1 MNPIDS
7 NSLPTH
13 IGIIMDGNGRWAES
27 QSMERI
33 SGHIQGVETVKAIVE
48 SCVKLEIPYLTLY
61 TFSKENW
68 KRPKKEVDGLMSLLS
83 SSLKSE
89 LEKLNRNNIVF
100 QIVGKIEEMP
110 SNLQELIMDT
120 INSTKNNTGLTLAL
134 ALSYSGRQE
143 IIDATNKIL
152 ASDQQSIDENLFKE
166 YLYSPS
172 TPDPDLIIRT
182 GGENRLSNF
191 LLWQSAY
198 SEIHISE
205 KNWPEFGEDDLTSAL
220 NDFSSRTRKYGKVL
234 GQDEN

>member
-1 MNPIDS
+1 MNLINPNI
-7 NSLPTH
+7 LPVH

-33 SGHIQGVETVKAIVE
+33 SGHIQGVETVKTVVE
-48 SCVKLEIPYLTLY
+48 SCVKLKIPYLTLY

-68 KRPKKEVDGLMSLLS
+68 NRPKKEVDGLMSLLS

-89 LEKLNRNNIVF
+89 LEKLNRNNIVL

-110 SNLQELIMDT
+110 SSLQELIMDT
-120 INSTKNNTGLTLAL
+120 ANSTKDNTGMTLAL

-143 IIDATNKIL
+143 IIDATNKII
-152 ASDQQSIDENLFKE
+152 SSNEKDINEDTFKN
-166 YLYSPS
+166 YLYSPK
-172 TPDPDLIIRT
+172 TPYPDLIIRT

-198 SEIHISE
+198 SEISISE
-205 KNWPEFGEDDLTSAL
+205 KNWPDFAEDDLISAL
-220 NDFSSRTRKYGKVL
+220 NDFGSRTRKYGKVL
-234 GQDEN
+234 GEDEN

>member
-1 MNPIDS
+1 
-7 NSLPTH
+7 
-13 IGIIMDGNGRWAES
+13 
-27 QSMERI
+27 
-33 SGHIQGVETVKAIVE
+33 
-48 SCVKLEIPYLTLY
+48 
-61 TFSKENW
+61 
-68 KRPKKEVDGLMSLLS
+68 
-83 SSLKSE
+83 
-89 LEKLNRNNIVF
+89 
-100 QIVGKIEEMP
+100 
-110 SNLQELIMDT
+110 MDT
-120 INSTKNNTGLTLAL
+120 VNNTKKNTGLTLAL

-152 ASDQQSIDENLFKE
+152 ESNKQDINEDTFQDF
-166 YLYSPS
+166 LYSPK

-182 GGENRLSNF
+182 GGESRLSNF

>member
-1 MNPIDS
+1 MNPDS
-7 NSLPTH
+7 NNLPTH

-48 SCVKLEIPYLTLY
+48 SCVKLGIPYLTLY

>member
-1 MNPIDS
+1 MSLIDP
-7 NSLPTH
+7 NNLPTH
-13 IGIIMDGNGRWAES
+13 IGIIMDGNGRWAEN
-27 QSMERI
+27 QGMGRI
-33 SGHIQGVETVKAIVE
+33 TGHIQGVETVKIIIE
-48 SCVKLEIPYLTLY
+48 SFVKLKIPYLTLY

-68 KRPKKEVDGLMSLLS
+68 NRPKKEVDGLMSLLA

-120 INSTKNNTGLTLAL
+120 ISKTKNNTGLTLAL

-152 ASDQQSIDENLFKE
+152 ASNKQDVNEDAFRD
-166 YLYSPS
+166 YLYSPN

-182 GGENRLSNF
+182 GGERRLSNF

-198 SEIHISE
+198 SEIYISE

-220 NDFSSRTRKYGKVL
+220 NDFSSRTRKYGRVL
-234 GQDEN
+234 NNDEN

>member
-1 MNPIDS
+1 MSLIDP
-7 NSLPTH
+7 NNLPTH
-13 IGIIMDGNGRWAES
+13 IGIIMDGNGRWAEN
-27 QSMERI
+27 QNMERI
-33 SGHIQGVETVKAIVE
+33 SGHIQGVETVKTIVE
-48 SCVKLEIPYLTLY
+48 SCVKLKIPYLTLY

-68 KRPKKEVDGLMSLLS
+68 NRPKKEVDGLMSLLS

-134 ALSYSGRQE
+134 ALSYGGRQE
-143 IIDATNKIL
+143 IVDATNKML
-152 ASDQQSIDENLFKE
+152 AANIKHINEDIFQEH
-166 YLYSPS
+166 LYAPK

>member
-83 SSLKSE
+83 SSLISE

-152 ASDQQSIDENLFKE
+152 ASGKQRIDEDLFKD
-166 YLYSPS
+166 YLYSPN

-198 SEIHISE
+198 SEIYISE